1 MITLVENLSGALV
14 DFEASIPFMDDY
26 IREIVHSMGD
36 YKTDQEFFTAYEEAH
51 ALLKKEPW
59 EFSKANPTY

>member
-26 IREIVHSMGD
+26 IREMVHSMDD
-36 YKTDQEFFTAYEEAH
+36 YKTDQEFFYC
-51 ALLKKEPW
+51 L
-59 EFSKANPTY
+59 

>member
-1 MITLVENLSGALV
+1 MITLVENLSSALV

-26 IREIVHSMGD
+26 IRELVHSMND
-36 YKTDQEFFTAYEEAH
+36 YETDQEFFTAYEEDH
-51 ALLKKEPW
+51 ALLKKEHW

>member
-26 IREIVHSMGD
+26 IRKLVHSMDD

-59 EFSKANPTY
+59 ELSKANPTY

>member
-26 IREIVHSMGD
+26 IREMVHSMGD

-51 ALLKKEPW
+51 ALLKKE
-59 EFSKANPTY
+59 S

>member
-26 IREIVHSMGD
+26 IREMVHSMGD
-36 YKTDQEFFTAYEEAH
+36 YKTDEEAH

-59 EFSKANPTY
+59 KLSKANPTY

>member
-1 MITLVENLSGALV
+1 MLVENLSGALV

-26 IREIVHSMGD
+26 IRELVHSMDD

-51 ALLKKEPW
+51 ALLKKNHGNFLKLTP
-59 EFSKANPTY
+59 FIK

>member
-26 IREIVHSMGD
+26 IRELVHSMND
-36 YKTDQEFFTAYEEAH
+36 YETDQEFFTAYEEAH